1 MRMDGL
7 RRVLLALLLA
17 LPLGLAA
24 AERLP
29 RTAGSELRVLVWNVS
44 RHAVFEHADDYA
56 RVLARIDADLM
67 ILDEVPADG
76 DADRLARALQLGPDW
91 QISYGTSGHNQ
102 RSALLARGDW
112 RAMAGFE
119 HIPYGRRARER
130 LLAATR
136 PDIREREALSLAG
149 GVAAHGAILE
159 FDGRRLLVAGL
170 DLQCCGD
177 SPDGAE
183 EQRRLV
189 EARAIRTL
197 VERATARARVDA
209 VIVAGDF
216 NTTQGLAPVKLV
228 AGVGRNTPP
237 QLRRIDPRH
246 ADGQTW
252 TWDGRGTPFASK
264 ALDHVLHSRELSV
277 RQSLIFDPETLPP
290 ERRLGLDPELMRQLG
305 DHRPI
310 VVDFA
315 WAP

>member
-1 MRMDGL
+1 MNMGAVGRIL
-7 RRVLLALLLA
+7 IALLLA

-29 RTAGSELRVLVWNVS
+29 RAEGSELRVLVWNVS
-44 RHAVFEHADDYA
+44 RHAVFQHAENYA

-76 DADRLARALQLGPDW
+76 GADRLARALQLGHGW
-91 QISYGTSGHNQ
+91 RISYGTSGHNQ
-102 RSALLARGDW
+102 RSALLARGEW
-112 RAMAGFE
+112 RALAGFG

-130 LLAATR
+130 LLAATH
-136 PDIREREALSLAG
+136 PDIREREARSLAG

-159 FDGRRLLVAGL
+159 LDGRRLLVAGL

-177 SPDGAE
+177 SPDSAE
-183 EQRRLV
+183 ELRRLV

-197 VERATARARVDA
+197 VERAAARSRLDA
-209 VIVAGDF
+209 VIVGGDF
-216 NTTQGLAPVKLV
+216 NTTQGLAPVNRV

-237 QLRRIDPRH
+237 QLRRVDPRH

-264 ALDHVLHSRELSV
+264 ALDHVLHSRELVV
-277 RQSLIFDPETLPP
+277 RAALIFDPETLPP
-290 ERRLGLDPELMRQLG
+290 EQRLGLDPELMRQLG

-315 WAP
+315 WVR